1 VYDFYSTKIDK
12 YSILVKRFEDE
23 SKINNIDLL
32 KNRVNYLIK
41 NC

>member
-1 VYDFYSTKIDK
+1 
-12 YSILVKRFEDE
+12 VKRFEDE